1 MAYFHNGK
9 LIREGRSWTDSNGIQ
24 HPTNWSRWSDQEKQ
38 AAGLEWRDDPK
49 PYDNRFYWDADTPK
63 SIDDRAEVDENGDPV
78 LDGKGN
84 QVITLGLKSVWKR
97 IVKQQAGDLLAETD
111 WYITRKSETGQEVP
125 DSVSE
130 YRSAVRTAAD
140 RIESAIDSAK
150 DHTEFVSLFITPLD
164 ENSVATGKP
173 PIADWPEK

>member
-63 SIDDRAEVDENGDPV
+63 AVEDRAEVDENGDLV
-78 LDGKGN
+78 LDEKN
-84 QVITLGLKSVWKR
+84 VV
-97 IVKQQAGDLLAETD
+97 AM
-111 WYITRKSETGQEVP
+111 
-125 DSVSE
+125 
-130 YRSAVRTAAD
+130 
-140 RIESAIDSAK
+140 K
-150 DHTEFVSLFITPLD
+150 DYPPLTKWLD
-164 ENSVATGKP
+164 ERGITVHFFDLRTRSFWDGGWHCLTLDIDRNDTKTDLFPDRGSSGVY
-173 PIADWPEK
+173 WRLN